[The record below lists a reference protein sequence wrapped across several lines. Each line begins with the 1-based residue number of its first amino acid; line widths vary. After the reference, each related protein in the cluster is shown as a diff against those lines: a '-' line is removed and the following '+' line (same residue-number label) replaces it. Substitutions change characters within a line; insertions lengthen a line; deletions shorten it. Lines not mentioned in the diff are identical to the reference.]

1 MGPYSF
7 SVKENYQ
14 VERLIATDFCTAD
27 LDLRSGSTD
36 VYQDFVQNIERKL
49 IKNEKQALIS
59 SIQRHL
65 LFSTYYLLGCSLIL
79 DLRALPFSVISQRF

>member
-14 VERLIATDFCTAD
+14 AERLIATDFFIAD

-36 VYQDFVQNIERKL
+36 VYNDFVESIEWKLDQNE
-49 IKNEKQALIS
+49 
-59 SIQRHL
+59 
-65 LFSTYYLLGCSLIL
+65 
-79 DLRALPFSVISQRF
+79 